1 MYGNIFSP
9 MTPYYYTNRR
19 KYTSTQG
26 KYRALLAQG
35 FDEAAAM
42 RMATSPDIPQ
52 VYGPTKRSR
61 RVLTDDDYQQT
72 LNQTF

>member
-1 MYGNIFSP
+1 
-9 MTPYYYTNRR
+9 MTRIYYDHRR
-19 KYTSTQG
+19 AYKSTQG

-35 FDEAAAM
+35 FDEASAM

-61 RVLTDDDYQQT
+61 ITESY
-72 LNQTF
+72 NY

>member
-1 MYGNIFSP
+1 

-52 VYGPTKRSR
+52 VYGPSKRSR

>member
-1 MYGNIFSP
+1 

-35 FDEAAAM
+35 FDEAAAL
-42 RMATSPDIPQ
+42 RMANSPDIPQ
-52 VYGPTKRSR
+52 IHGPTRKSKIIE
-61 RVLTDDDYQQT
+61 TY
-72 LNQTF
+72 NY

>member
-1 MYGNIFSP
+1 MIR
-9 MTPYYYTNRR
+9 YYYNNQRPY
-19 KYTSTQG
+19 KSTRG

-52 VYGPTKRSR
+52 VYGPTRKSK
-61 RVLTDDDYQQT
+61 LIETY
-72 LNQTF
+72 NY

>member
-1 MYGNIFSP
+1 

-35 FDEAAAM
+35 FDEAAAL
-42 RMATSPDIPQ
+42 RMANSPDIPQ
-52 VYGPTKRSR
+52 IYGPTRKSKIIE
-61 RVLTDDDYQQT
+61 TYT
-72 LNQTF
+72 Y